1 MEPPCWKRGPRVEHD
16 SSSIPATSRRPS
28 SIWIYLPGCSSFCPV
43 MQATSSTDP
52 SLALLEETAAYLRRL
67 PLVPSTQELIR
78 KIEAHL
84 TTPSSQDVAIP
95 AHEPT
100 SWEGQV
106 TTFAGTVLFSVS
118 VENGQ
123 ASLLAPV
130 TRQREHDIRG
140 QQAVCRPFR
149 PTAGSSHRDD
159 PMDSIQGPPLDAMQA
174 EAELDRARLLR
185 LHMGVTVELNPSRF
199 PSSHALLVEESR
211 SNIKG
216 WR

>member
-1 MEPPCWKRGPRVEHD
+1 
-16 SSSIPATSRRPS
+16 
-28 SIWIYLPGCSSFCPV
+28 

-84 TTPSSQDVAIP
+84 ASPSSQAAAIP
-95 AHEPT
+95 ALEP
-100 SWEGQV
+100 SAWEGQV
-106 TTFAGTVLFSVS
+106 TTVAGTVLFSVS

-130 TRQREHDIRG
+130 TRQREHDICG
-140 QQAVCRPFR
+140 QHAASRPFR

-159 PMDSIQGPPLDAMQA
+159 PMGGFQGPPLDAMQA

-185 LHMGVTVELNPSRF
+185 LHMGVTVELQPSRF

>member
-1 MEPPCWKRGPRVEHD
+1 
-16 SSSIPATSRRPS
+16 
-28 SIWIYLPGCSSFCPV
+28 

-84 TTPSSQDVAIP
+84 ASPSRQAAAI
-95 AHEPT
+95 AALEPIA
-100 SWEGQV
+100 WEGQV
-106 TTFAGTVLFSVS
+106 TTVAGTVLFSVS

-130 TRQREHDIRG
+130 TRPREHGIRA
-140 QQAVCRPFR
+140 QQAVRRPFL
-149 PTAGSSHRDD
+149 PTAGSSHPDD
-159 PMDSIQGPPLDAMQA
+159 PMETFQGPPLDAMQA

-185 LHMGVTVELNPSRF
+185 LHMGVTVELKPSRF